1 MKLTVSQTPEGAKFA
16 VRVAPRAS
24 RTAIVGVSG
33 DGPDAALRIALQAPA
48 IEGRAN
54 VALIEFLADLLG
66 VRRGAIE
73 ITAGQHARNK
83 VILVRGPSAAE
94 IGAAVERELP

>member
-33 DGPDAALRIALQAPA
+33 DRPDAALRIALQAPA

-54 VALIEFLADLLG
+54 IALIDFLADLLG
-66 VRRGAIE
+66 VRRAAIE
-73 ITAGQHARNK
+73 ITAGQLARNK
-83 VILVRGPSAAE
+83 VILVRGHSAAE
-94 IGAAVERELP
+94 IGAGIERELP

>member
-1 MKLTVSQTPEGAKFA
+1 MKLPESQTPEGAKFA

-66 VRRGAIE
+66 GRRGAIE